1 MPDNE
6 AVWSAVILWRALVEV
21 GPCGVWEIA
30 GAGFLGVMPDGKQ
43 RRVSWLGTL
52 DRGDEA
58 GTLRDA

>member
-1 MPDNE
+1 
-6 AVWSAVILWRALVEV
+6 VILWRALVEV